1 MKKLYIILFVLP
13 FMFFSIGC
21 DTEENE
27 DDNLIDPNLFGTYES
42 EVPFEL
48 NEDEL
53 FLTIY
58 NSCEGE
64 YNVQVSDFDQNSKI
78 TIQFS
83 YPNNYII
90 NHDQF
95 NIISTGTFYTENN
108 SIFFSGSFKN
118 IFLSNQGENLGSYDV
133 TNIDFYSN
141 YNIFLS
147 ELSLSEF
154 FITSDFNIDIG
165 MSMMV
170 GSENCFLF
178 ISNSSLESSINN
190 SPFYL
195 DNRTYLKI
203 N

>member
-1 MKKLYIILFVLP
+1 MKHLHIILFVLP

-21 DTEENE
+21 DTDENE
-27 DDNLIDPNLFGTYES
+27 NENIIDPNLFGTYES

-48 NEDEL
+48 NENEL
-53 FLTIY
+53 SLMIY
-58 NSCEGE
+58 NSCEDE
-64 YNVQVSDFDQNSKI
+64 NTVQVSDFDQNSKI

-90 NHDQF
+90 NHNQF

-108 SIFFSGSFKN
+108 SIFFNGSFTHISVN
-118 IFLSNQGENLGSYDV
+118 NQGDYLGIYDV

-154 FITSDFNIDIG
+154 FITSNFNINTG
-165 MSMMV
+165 MNV
-170 GSENCFLF
+170 GSENCFYL
-178 ISNSSLESSINN
+178 ITNSLLESSINN
-190 SPFYL
+190 SPLYL
-195 DNRTYLKI
+195 DNRTFLKI